1 MGIFWSLQ
9 RRSSS
14 ASLMALLVP
23 RPINLALF
31 LFVILE
37 WITDYELEFDEVA
50 EQLFNV
56 KVDELMQ
63 GADIAQ
69 FEMKE

>member
-1 MGIFWSLQ
+1 M
-9 RRSSS
+9 
-14 ASLMALLVP
+14 
-23 RPINLALF
+23 
-31 LFVILE
+31 ILE